1 MLTIK
6 QILLHGIRTVFYN
19 KKFITL
25 FWAFN
30 AVSALVLTGPIFSVL
45 MDDLSRSMISSRLT
59 HGFDYLWYIQLR
71 NLYEVQFSQIP
82 LNIYFVVGV
91 YTLIQTF
98 FLGGLISVF
107 HIPEKNHMVDFFY
120 GGVKYFSRFV
130 KILLITILLF
140 AIAFIITDYLGDLIT
155 LIFKNSEN
163 VFFDFVL
170 KTLRYIFL
178 VFFIGIVTLISDY
191 AKVSLAVKDKTDI
204 LQELYHTLIF
214 LKNNFN
220 KVFFVFLI
228 VAVIGAVG
236 VIVYNIIDKV
246 IPRTPPYFLALT
258 FFLQQMLIIFRLFVR
273 MLFCST
279 EVNLFKDLS
288 ADVVNAKLDYI

>member
-1 MLTIK
+1 MQTIK

-30 AVSALVLTGPIFSVL
+30 AISALVLTAPVFSVL
-45 MDDLSRSMISSRLT
+45 MNDLGRSMISNRLT
-59 HGFDYLWYIQLR
+59 HGFDYLWYIQFR
-71 NLYEVQFSQIP
+71 NIYEVQFSQIP

-91 YTLIQTF
+91 YALIQTF

-107 HIPEKNHMVDFFY
+107 HIPEKNHTVDFFY
-120 GGVKYFSRFV
+120 GGVKYFFRFV
-130 KILLITILLF
+130 KILLITVLLF
-140 AIAFIITDYLGDLIT
+140 AVAFIVTDYLGNLIT
-155 LIFKNSEN
+155 MIFKNSEN
-163 VFFDFVL
+163 VFLDFVL
-170 KTLRYIFL
+170 KVLRYIFL
-178 VFFIGIVTLISDY
+178 LFFIGIVTLISDY
-191 AKVSLAVKDKTDI
+191 AKVSLAVKDKTGI
-204 LQELYHTLIF
+204 LRELYLTLVF

-220 KVFFVFLI
+220 KVFLVFLI
-228 VAVIGAVG
+228 VAVVGAAG
-236 VIVYNIIDKV
+236 VVVYNVIDKV
-246 IPRTPPYFLALT
+246 IPRIPLYFLVLT

-288 ADVVNAKLDYI
+288 ADVVHAEA

>member
-1 MLTIK
+1 MITIK
-6 QILLHGIRTVFYN
+6 QIMLHGIRTVFHN

-30 AVSALVLTGPIFSVL
+30 AVSALVLTVPIYSVL
-45 MDDLSRSMISSRLT
+45 MNDLGRSMISDRLT
-59 HGFDYLWYIQLR
+59 QGFDYLWYIQFR
-71 NLYEVQFSQIP
+71 NIYEVQFSQVP

-91 YTLIQTF
+91 YALIQTF
-98 FLGGLISVF
+98 FMGGLIAVF
-107 HIPEKNHMVDFFY
+107 HIPEKNHTVDFFY

-130 KILLITILLF
+130 KILLITVALF
-140 AIAFIITDYLGDLIT
+140 AFAFVITDYIGDLIT

-163 VFFDFVL
+163 VFLDFIL
-170 KTLRYIFL
+170 KALRYIFL
-178 VFFIGIVTLISDY
+178 VFFIGVVTLISDY
-191 AKVSLAVKDKTDI
+191 AKVSLAVKDKTDM
-204 LQELYHTLIF
+204 LRELYQTLIF

-220 KVFFVFLI
+220 KVFFIFLI
-228 VAVIGAVG
+228 IAVIGGTG
-236 VIVYNIIDKV
+236 VVVYNIVDKF
-246 IPRTPPYFLALT
+246 IPRTPLYFLILT

-288 ADVVNAKLDYI
+288 ADVVKVDA

>member
-1 MLTIK
+1 MSAIK
-6 QILLHGIRTVFYN
+6 QILLHGIRTVFHN

-45 MDDLSRSMISSRLT
+45 MDDQSRSMISNRLT

-71 NLYEVQFSQIP
+71 NLYEIQFSQIP

-98 FLGGLISVF
+98 FLGGLIAVF
-107 HIPEKNHMVDFFY
+107 NTPEKNHTVDFFY

-130 KILLITILLF
+130 KILLITVLLF
-140 AIAFIITDYLGDLIT
+140 AFAFITTDYLGDLIT

-163 VFFDFVL
+163 VFLDFIL
-170 KTLRYIFL
+170 KALRYIFL
-178 VFFIGIVTLISDY
+178 VFFIGVVTLISDY
-191 AKVSLAVKDKTDI
+191 TKVSLAVKDKTDI
-204 LQELYHTLIF
+204 LKELYFTLVF

-220 KVFFVFLI
+220 KVFFIFLI
-228 VAVIGAVG
+228 VAVIGALG
-236 VIVYNIIDKV
+236 VVVYNIIDKV
-246 IPRTPPYFLALT
+246 IPRTPLYFMALT

-273 MLFCST
+273 MLFCAT

-288 ADVVNAKLDYI
+288 ADIVKVYANYR

>member
-1 MLTIK
+1 MSAIK

-45 MDDLSRSMISSRLT
+45 MDNLSRSMISNRLT

-71 NLYEVQFSQIP
+71 NLYEIQFSQIP

-91 YTLIQTF
+91 YTFIQTF
-98 FLGGLISVF
+98 FLGGLIAVF
-107 HIPEKNHMVDFFY
+107 NTPEKNHTVDFFY

-130 KILLITILLF
+130 KILLITVLLF
-140 AIAFIITDYLGDLIT
+140 AFAFITTDYLGDLIT

-163 VFFDFVL
+163 VFLDFIL
-170 KTLRYIFL
+170 KALRYIFL
-178 VFFIGIVTLISDY
+178 VFFIGVVTLISDY
-191 AKVSLAVKDKTDI
+191 AKVSLVVKDKTEI
-204 LQELYHTLIF
+204 LKELYLTLIF

-220 KVFFVFLI
+220 KVFSVFLI
-228 VAVIGAVG
+228 VAVIGIKITDFDLCRAF
-236 VIVYNIIDKV
+236 N
-246 IPRTPPYFLALT
+246 
-258 FFLQQMLIIFRLFVR
+258 
-273 MLFCST
+273 FCPKIRQT
-279 EVNLFKDLS
+279 
-288 ADVVNAKLDYI
+288 

>member
-1 MLTIK
+1 MSAIK
-6 QILLHGIRTVFYN
+6 QVLLHGIRTVFHN

-45 MDDLSRSMISSRLT
+45 MDDLSRSMISNRLT

-98 FLGGLISVF
+98 FLGGLIAVF
-107 HIPEKNHMVDFFY
+107 NTPEKNHTVDFFY

-130 KILLITILLF
+130 KILLITVLLF
-140 AIAFIITDYLGDLIT
+140 AFAFITTDYLGDLIT

-163 VFFDFVL
+163 VFLDFIL
-170 KTLRYIFL
+170 KALRYIFL
-178 VFFIGIVTLISDY
+178 VFFIGVVTLISDY
-191 AKVSLAVKDKTDI
+191 TKVSLAVKDKTDI
-204 LQELYHTLIF
+204 LKELYLTLIF

-228 VAVIGAVG
+228 VAVIGALG
-236 VIVYNIIDKV
+236 VVVYNIIDKV
-246 IPRTPPYFLALT
+246 IPRTPLYFMALT

-288 ADVVNAKLDYI
+288 ADVVKVDA

>member
-6 QILLHGIRTVFYN
+6 QILLHGTRTVFYN

-45 MDDLSRSMISSRLT
+45 MDNLSRSMISDRLT
-59 HGFDYLWYIQLR
+59 RGFDYLWYLQLR
-71 NLYEVQFSQIP
+71 NLYEIQFNQVP

-98 FLGGLISVF
+98 FLGGLISIF
-107 HIPEKNHMVDFFY
+107 NIPEKNHTVDFFY
-120 GGVKYFSRFV
+120 GGVKYFFRFV
-130 KILLITILLF
+130 KILLIMVVLF
-140 AIAFIITDYLGDLIT
+140 AVAFIVTDYLGDLIT
-155 LIFKNSEN
+155 LVFKNSEN
-163 VFFDFVL
+163 VFLDFVL
-170 KTLRYIFL
+170 KALRYIFL
-178 VFFIGIVTLISDY
+178 IFFIGVVTLISDY
-191 AKVSLAVKDKTDI
+191 AKVSLAVKDKTGI
-204 LQELYHTLIF
+204 LRELYHTLIF

-228 VAVIGAVG
+228 VAVIGVVG

-246 IPRTPPYFLALT
+246 IPRTPLYFLALT

-288 ADVVNAKLDYI
+288 ADVVKVDA